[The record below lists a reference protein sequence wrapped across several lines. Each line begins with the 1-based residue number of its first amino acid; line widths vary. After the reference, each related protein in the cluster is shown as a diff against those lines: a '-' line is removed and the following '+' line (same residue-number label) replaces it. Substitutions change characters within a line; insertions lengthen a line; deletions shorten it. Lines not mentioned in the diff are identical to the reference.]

1 MLPTIIPDSMLAG
14 SNVDKWTQMVAN
26 SFKKVRGTCEIYCP
40 PDKFTMGVSKDFTV
54 VKNMWASNFYT
65 LMLNEVKI

>member
-26 SFKKVRGTCEIYCP
+26 SFKKVRETCEIYCP
-40 PDKFTMGVSKDFTV
+40 PGKSYNGVSDFTV
-54 VKNMWASNFYT
+54 VKNMWTRNFYT
-65 LMLNEVKI
+65 LMWNELKF